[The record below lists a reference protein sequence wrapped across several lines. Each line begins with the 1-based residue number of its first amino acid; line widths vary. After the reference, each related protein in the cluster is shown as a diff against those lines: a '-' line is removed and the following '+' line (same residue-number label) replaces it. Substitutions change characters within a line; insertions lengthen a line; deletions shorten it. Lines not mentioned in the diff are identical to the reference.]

1 MCSDQ
6 DHRDTVF
13 YEPPHD
19 LGHRPVSGWMT
30 RPDAWALRITA
41 ARATAT
47 AEDRSG
53 ASTVTMLMIFSHV
66 CALMTLAFLL
76 DAARSASSK
85 SGIRHSAR
93 SCQRPAEEEELIRA
107 S

>member
-1 MCSDQ
+1 
-6 DHRDTVF
+6 
-13 YEPPHD
+13 
-19 LGHRPVSGWMT
+19 
-30 RPDAWALRITA
+30 
-41 ARATAT
+41 
-47 AEDRSG
+47 
-53 ASTVTMLMIFSHV
+53 MLMIFSRV